1 MSIRPGGRTGIRE
14 VAQRAGVS
22 VSSVSRVIT
31 DHPDVSPAMRERV
44 LGAVRALG
52 YEPDILAQSLRRGS
66 TRTIGFLVSDIS
78 NPLYSQIAL
87 GAERILNE
95 ARHAMLIANS
105 RGAADRDALQ
115 LRLLRQRRVD
125 GFILSLSDETDPKT
139 IAQLKAL
146 DCPFVLL
153 DREVTGIKTAA
164 VLSDH
169 AEGVRAAA
177 LHLVHLGHH
186 RIGFIGGNQNVRPT
200 RARAEALLQVAR
212 EHPGVLVHVEDQSF
226 TAGHG
231 EAATSALL
239 DRPDPPTALIA
250 GGNQILVGVLR
261 AIRQRGL
268 LIPRDLSLVT
278 CDRVPLS
285 EFLEP
290 PLATL
295 ERDHQQMGRVA
306 AEHLLGILEGK
317 PPGILYLPVR
327 FDPKE
332 SCGPP
337 SRARGETRRKA

>member
-1 MSIRPGGRTGIRE
+1 MSTRPGSRTGIRE
-14 VAQRAGVS
+14 VAQKAEVS

-31 DHPDVSPAMRERV
+31 DHPDVSAAMRERV
-44 LGAVRALG
+44 QAAITALG

-78 NPLYSQIAL
+78 NPLYSEIAL
-87 GAERILNE
+87 GAERVLNE
-95 ARHAMLIANS
+95 AGYAMLITNS
-105 RGAADRDALQ
+105 QGTADRDAVQ
-115 LRLLRQRRVD
+115 LRLLNQRRVD

-153 DREVTGIKTAA
+153 DREVAGIETAA
-164 VLSDH
+164 VLSNH
-169 AEGVRAAA
+169 VEGIRAAA
-177 LHLVHLGHH
+177 LHLLHLGHH
-186 RIGFIGGNQNVRPT
+186 RIGFIGGNQAARPT
-200 RARAEALLQVAR
+200 RVRRDTLLEVAR
-212 EHPGVLVHVEDQSF
+212 EHRGVRVYVEDRSL
-226 TAGHG
+226 TAAHG
-231 EAATSALL
+231 EAGASALL
-239 DRPDPPTALIA
+239 DRTGPPTALIA
-250 GGNQILVGVLR
+250 GGNQILVGILR
-261 AIRQRGL
+261 VIRRRGL
-268 LIPRDLSLVT
+268 RVPEDLSLVT

-317 PPGILYLPVR
+317 PPATQYLPVT

-337 SRARGETRRKA
+337 QK

>member
-1 MSIRPGGRTGIRE
+1 MSTRPPGKAGIRE
-14 VAQRAGVS
+14 VAKKAGVA

-31 DHPDVSPAMRERV
+31 DHPDVSEAMRERV
-44 LGAVRALG
+44 HAAVRALR
-52 YEPDILAQSLRRGS
+52 YEPDILAQSLRSGS

-87 GAERILNE
+87 GAERILND

-105 RGAADRDALQ
+105 QGAADRDAAQ

-125 GFILSLSDETDPKT
+125 GLILSLSDETDPKT
-139 IAQLKAL
+139 IAQLKTL

-153 DREVTGIKTAA
+153 DREVAGLKTAA
-164 VLSDH
+164 VLSNH
-169 AEGVRAAA
+169 GEGVRAAA
-177 LHLVHLGHH
+177 LHLLDLGHR
-186 RIGFIGGNQNVRPT
+186 RIGFIGGNQHVRPT
-200 RARAEALLQVAR
+200 RARADALLQVAR
-212 EHPGVLVHVEDQSF
+212 EHRGLRVYVEDQSF

-231 EAATSALL
+231 EAAAGMLL
-239 DRPDPPTALIA
+239 EATDPPTALIA
-250 GGNQILVGVLR
+250 GGNQILVGILR
-261 AIRQRGL
+261 AIRRLGL
-268 LIPRDLSLVT
+268 RVPRDLSLVT

-306 AEHLLGILEGK
+306 AEHLLSILGGK
-317 PPGILYLPVR
+317 PPGALYLPVT

-337 SRARGETRRKA
+337 GMARPGARRKR